1 MQFKEFVKELAAPLV
16 RSRPQPQTSWEKSA
30 RLVGTIVNPGP
41 GVSKLKAEEVVSALR
56 EQAAVAEKH
65 VRATSRLQPSARH
78 LDLHTDHLA
87 DVLVVDRPGWAHY
100 AAKSMADLFG
110 VDEAEPLEGVPD
122 PTDLNGTVE
131 TTAVLTFLAQK
142 TLGQFAP
149 NLESTRERGS
159 SPGQLLLVA
168 PNVLVLQRAMAV
180 DLKQFALWVSLH
192 EYTHALQFAAADWLP
207 SYMRERLETVVRSFD
222 SESSLLEWARALA
235 ESLRGRDSVI
245 DRLLNDQQREEIAKI
260 TALMTVLEG
269 HAEVIMDLVPASVL
283 PARRTLRRKF
293 DARRKESKRLVAT
306 LGRVSG
312 LDQKSTQYRVGA
324 HFVREAQKQ
333 VGVEGFNRVF
343 TAPEFL
349 PTVAE
354 LEQVALWVERTDAL
368 LAASKAA
375 EPTPDESTE
384 TGDNAA

>member
-1 MQFKEFVKELAAPLV
+1 
-16 RSRPQPQTSWEKSA
+16 
-30 RLVGTIVNPGP
+30 
-41 GVSKLKAEEVVSALR
+41 
-56 EQAAVAEKH
+56 
-65 VRATSRLQPSARH
+65 
-78 LDLHTDHLA
+78 
-87 DVLVVDRPGWAHY
+87 
-100 AAKSMADLFG
+100 
-110 VDEAEPLEGVPD
+110 
-122 PTDLNGTVE
+122 
-131 TTAVLTFLAQK
+131 
-142 TLGQFAP
+142 
-149 NLESTRERGS
+149 
-159 SPGQLLLVA
+159 
-168 PNVLVLQRAMAV
+168 
-180 DLKQFALWVSLH
+180 VSLH

-260 TALMTVLEG
+260 TSLMTVLEG

-293 DARRKESKRLVAT
+293 DARRRESKRLVAT